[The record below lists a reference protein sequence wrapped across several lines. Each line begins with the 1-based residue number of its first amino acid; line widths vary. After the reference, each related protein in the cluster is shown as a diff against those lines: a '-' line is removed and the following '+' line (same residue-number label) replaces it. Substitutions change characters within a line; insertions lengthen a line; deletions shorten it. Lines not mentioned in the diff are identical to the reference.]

1 LATKVK
7 YILSTAILIILIIV
21 SINKVSNLLQ
31 QKESDLRYSSFLVES
46 NDIDVLFLGSSHVRH
61 GIFAMELWNDYGISS
76 YNLAA
81 NGSTIPVCYWTLV
94 NALDYQKPQMV
105 VLDVYDC
112 WPGRICSTSWGQVHN
127 QFDFFPLSLN
137 KYRMVK
143 DLFSDKE
150 LTDGSGNNLYEKR
163 WELFWDLGEYH
174 TRWTDLVE
182 EDFDSKSEMEN
193 KSAVWK
199 GSTPLIDIVDRVETE
214 YPDNWDDVEYDDLSR
229 EYLIKIIELC
239 NEKDIEL
246 LLINTSYDCDAD
258 SKLFAD
264 SVNDIALQYGKSY
277 LDFTQMDIINFQTDL
292 YSTGHN
298 THVNFS
304 GAEKFTEY
312 IGDYLSNN
320 YTLTD
325 HRNDEDYLQW
335 WEDYQEYV
343 LSKVDYLNKQTN
355 ISNYL
360 MFLSDD
366 DYKTIIEVK
375 DSTILSEGRN
385 QAMLENLGVSFD
397 DMGDC
402 NLITIENGTNNI
414 SYIENSY
421 SDRSVM
427 ETSLGELKIFYSD
440 DLSIYGVY
448 LDGKELYTKE
458 LTEDDERMRITVIS
472 KTTGEVIDIKTF

>member
-1 LATKVK
+1 
-7 YILSTAILIILIIV
+7 
-21 SINKVSNLLQ
+21 
-31 QKESDLRYSSFLVES
+31 
-46 NDIDVLFLGSSHVRH
+46 
-61 GIFAMELWNDYGISS
+61 
-76 YNLAA
+76 
-81 NGSTIPVCYWTLV
+81 
-94 NALDYQKPQMV
+94 
-105 VLDVYDC
+105 
-112 WPGRICSTSWGQVHN
+112 
-127 QFDFFPLSLN
+127 
-137 KYRMVK
+137 
-143 DLFSDKE
+143 
-150 LTDGSGNNLYEKR
+150 
-163 WELFWDLGEYH
+163 
-174 TRWTDLVE
+174 LVE

-277 LDFTQMDIINFQTDL
+277 LDFTQMDIINFQSDL
-292 YSTGHN
+292 HSTGHN

-304 GAEKFTEY
+304 GAERFTKY
-312 IGDYLSNN
+312 VGNYLYNN
-320 YTLTD
+320 YILAD
-325 HRNDEDYLQW
+325 HRNDENYSQW
-335 WEDYQEYV
+335 WEDYQEFV
-343 LSKVDYLNKQTN
+343 SSKIDYLKSQTN
-355 ISNYL
+355 IEYYL

-366 DYKTIIEVK
+366 DYKTVIEVK

-385 QAMLENLGVSFD
+385 QAMLENLGVNFD